1 MGDAR
6 SSLSR
11 GWPLYLGE
19 LEARPLSKLAA
30 TGLPQWCGLIKTA
43 ADDTHSNLVM
53 DLTAR

>member
-6 SSLSR
+6 PSLSQ

-19 LEARPLSKLAA
+19 LEAGPLSKLAA